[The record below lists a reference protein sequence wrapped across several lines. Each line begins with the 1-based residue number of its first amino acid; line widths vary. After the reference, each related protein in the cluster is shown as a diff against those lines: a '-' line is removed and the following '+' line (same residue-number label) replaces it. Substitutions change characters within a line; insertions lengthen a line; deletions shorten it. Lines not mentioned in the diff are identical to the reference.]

1 MDCTSSG
8 LSLMM
13 KFTEAL
19 LWSLDEF
26 PNCLEVYIFRQP
38 SESRPDG
45 SEPLF
50 VNIAA
55 RITKDSL
62 MRL

>member
-1 MDCTSSG
+1 MDCISSG

-13 KFTEAL
+13 FTEAS